1 MRYATILFILII
13 SLTACGLNNE
23 FEDYD
28 HFGVI
33 KSISHNPQS
42 ILIETTEGEEMFL
55 LIDDKTEM
63 VRFEF
68 ADLEVENTIKVWTP
82 YLIEESKPSQTL
94 AAKIVLLE

>member
-1 MRYATILFILII
+1 MTIHGR
-13 SLTACGLNNE
+13 ACE
-23 FEDYD
+23 
-28 HFGVI
+28 
-33 KSISHNPQS
+33 K
-42 ILIETTEGEEMFL
+42 